1 MKYMK
6 FMFIVKRQVIRGHQF
21 LTIPRPLADKLNG
34 RFLMVRIVG
43 NRLIYEP
50 ILESGDSS
58 E

>member
-34 RFLMVRIVG
+34 RFMKVRIVG

-50 ILESGDSS
+50 ILEGGDFS